1 MKTLT
6 YKNEIFNIISSE
18 EKPFSI
24 ASEVIDNGIEYICE
38 NNKIFFLDKEKREF
52 YEEKHCNK

>member
-6 YKNEIFNIISSE
+6 YKNEIFNIISRE

-24 ASEVIDNGIEYICE
+24 AGEVIDNGIKYICE
-38 NNKIFFLDKEKREF
+38 NNKIFFLDKEKGEF